1 MSDATHQQGVN
12 STAHLIQ
19 AVDFTEPAELFSGR
33 TRTSGTGYRR
43 FASLHS
49 AVSFSIE
56 KMPGQELNS
65 VAIETQYARYAAQEI
80 RTLYDR
86 LDFPRGGTAR

>member
-1 MSDATHQQGVN
+1 MSDATHPQIVN
-12 STAHLIQ
+12 STAALIQ

-43 FASLHS
+43 FTSLHS

-56 KMPGQELNS
+56 NMASQPLNG
-65 VAIETQYARYAAQEI
+65 VAIETQDARYAAQEI
-80 RTLYDR
+80 RTLYER
-86 LDFPRGGTAR
+86 LDFPRGATAR

>member
-1 MSDATHQQGVN
+1 MSDATHPQIVN
-12 STAHLIQ
+12 STAALIQ
-19 AVDFTEPAELFSGR
+19 GVDFTQPAELFSGR

-56 KMPGQELNS
+56 NMASQELNG
-65 VAIETQYARYAAQEI
+65 VAIETQDARYAAQEI

-86 LDFPRGGTAR
+86 LDFPRAATAR